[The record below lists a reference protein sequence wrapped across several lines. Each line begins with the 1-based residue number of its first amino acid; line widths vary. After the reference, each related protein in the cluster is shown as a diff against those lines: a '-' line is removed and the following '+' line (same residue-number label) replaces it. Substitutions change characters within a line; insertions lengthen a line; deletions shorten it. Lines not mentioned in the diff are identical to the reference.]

1 MTRHNEAGERYRFM
15 PPFSIMAILLYL
27 LYSPCH
33 TLQKSHAPLDFLR
46 SKRDAALIRIAN
58 AALSHDTRKN
68 AFGRKSP
75 LAGKQ
80 VFYLWA
86 IFAGMSNTRL

>member
-15 PPFSIMAILLYL
+15 PPFSIKAILLYL

-33 TLQKSHAPLDFLR
+33 TLKNPMLLSIF
-46 SKRDAALIRIAN
+46 S
-58 AALSHDTRKN
+58 ALSETRPSSDSQCCFTSGCPKKCFWQGK
-68 AFGRKSP
+68 AS

-86 IFAGMSNTRL
+86 IFPGM

>member
-15 PPFSIMAILLYL
+15 PPFSIKAIL

-33 TLQKSHAPLDFLR
+33 TLKNPILL
-46 SKRDAALIRIAN
+46 LIFSAQ
-58 AALSHDTRKN
+58 SGTRPSSDSQCRFTSGCPKKCFWQGK
-68 AFGRKSP
+68 AS

-86 IFAGMSNTRL
+86 IFPGM